1 MQNRFDGYAPHPPQ
15 LFPHF
20 TPHSR
25 LFDFRFLNMNAVVET
40 LPNCLATLRVEV
52 GPDRVSQTRETLV
65 HEFLKDARI
74 PGFRPGKAPRAVVE
88 KRFQK
93 QISEDLESRILNT
106 GLQDA
111 IREKGLR
118 VLHVQNV
125 EDVRLEDNTFS
136 FSATV
141 VTVPSFDLPDYKG
154 IAVSVPAEV
163 VADAD
168 VEEALNSLR
177 ERQADFVDITE
188 DRGAAMEDFAVVD
201 YTGTIGGKPVHDV
214 FPKVGKILSE
224 NEGFWLRMT
233 DASFFPG
240 FCANLVGAKVGEK
253 REFQVEAPAGFPIEG
268 FGGQK
273 LDYVVTLK
281 ELKQRVLPELNDE
294 FAQGFL
300 PGKGLA
306 DLKEVVLRE
315 METRKKAEID
325 GLKRDQIMQHL
336 LSLVECELPE
346 DMARAESNRV
356 LSEVVQENQRRGVT
370 QEMLKE
376 NEKELVATASQT
388 ARNRLKGSFILSR
401 IAEQEKLEAK
411 SDEILGR
418 IANMAQSAQI
428 TLEKAVKEVRRR
440 RMIQEIESDIITAKA
455 LDFVVESATV
465 TVTEAKAE

>member
-1 MQNRFDGYAPHPPQ
+1 
-15 LFPHF
+15 
-20 TPHSR
+20 
-25 LFDFRFLNMNAVVET
+25 MNAVVET

-52 GPDRVSQTRETLV
+52 GPERVTETRASLV
-65 HEFLKDARI
+65 NEFLKEARI

-93 QISEDLESRILNT
+93 QISEDLESRILNA
-106 GLQDA
+106 GLQEA

-125 EDVRLEDNTFS
+125 DDVRLEEGGFS

-141 VTVPSFDLPDYKG
+141 VTVPSFELPEYKG
-154 IAVSVPAEV
+154 IAVNVPAATV
-163 VADAD
+163 DAKEID
-168 VEEALNSLR
+168 EAINSLR
-177 ERQADFVDITE
+177 ERQADFVDLTE
-188 DRGAAMEDFAVVD
+188 DRGAAMEDFLVVD
-201 YTGTIGGKPVHDV
+201 YIGTIDGKPVHDV

-240 FCANLVGAKVGEK
+240 FCAHLVGAKAGEK
-253 REFQVEAPAGFPIEG
+253 REFQVEVPADFPVEG
-268 FGGQK
+268 FGGHK
-273 LDYVVTLK
+273 LDYVVTVK
-281 ELKQRVLPELNDE
+281 ELKQRVLPELSDE
-294 FAQGFL
+294 FAAGFL

-306 DLKEVVLRE
+306 DLREVVAKE
-315 METRKKAEID
+315 MESRRTAEID
-325 GLKRDQIMQHL
+325 GLKRDQIMEHL
-336 LSLVECELPE
+336 LAHVECELPE

-411 SDEILGR
+411 YEEVLGR
-418 IANMAQSAQI
+418 IANMAQSAQVS
-428 TLEKAVKEVRRR
+428 LEKAVKEVRRR
-440 RMIQEIESDIITAKA
+440 RMVQEIESDILTAKA
-455 LDFVVESATV
+455 LDFVVASATV
-465 TVTEAKAE
+465 TVVEAKAESLDGPLL